1 MKLSSTRIQLLV
13 LLALLVLPFLISSDF
28 YMDVLILILIWAAAA
43 GAWNIAGGFGGLFSL
58 GHAAYF
64 GVGAYTSTLLFI
76 NFGLSPWLGM
86 LVGAILSALL
96 GLIIGVLTLRLRGPF
111 FVMASIGFLEVLR
124 ILAINWASL
133 TKGSGGLSV
142 PFEPSLLNMSFY
154 SKGPFF
160 YIALFVALLPYLF
173 ALYMKRSKLGY
184 QMVAV
189 REDEAAA
196 EAAGVNAVRVK
207 LTVTVVSTFLIALA
221 GTVYA
226 QYIGFIDPLEVFS
239 LHLSIELALMA
250 IVGGMAL
257 ASGPVV
263 GAALIT
269 LLSVVMSG
277 LLGGQGAG
285 LYLVVNGLLLLL
297 VILFIP
303 QGIVPWLSKKFG
315 GQASSGS
322 TKVGEGA
329 RA

>member
-1 MKLSSTRIQLLV
+1 VKASSTIRLLV
-13 LLALLVLPFLISSDF
+13 LLALVALPFLISSDF

-64 GVGAYTSTLLFI
+64 GVGAYTSTLLFL
-76 NFGLSPWLGM
+76 NFGFTPWLGM
-86 LVGAILSALL
+86 LVGAALSALL
-96 GLIIGVLTLRLRGPF
+96 GLVIGVLTLRLRGPF

-124 ILAINWASL
+124 IIAINWPSL
-133 TKGSGGLSV
+133 TRGSGGLSV
-142 PFEPSLLNMSFY
+142 PFEPGLLNMSFY

-173 ALYMKRSKLGY
+173 SLYLKRSKLGY
-184 QMVAV
+184 QVVAM
-189 REDEAAA
+189 REDESAA
-196 EAAGVNAVRVK
+196 EVAGVDTVRVK
-207 LTVTVVSTFLIALA
+207 LTVTVVSTFLTALA

-239 LHLSIELALMA
+239 LHLSIEIALMA
-250 IVGGMAL
+250 IVGGMAV

-269 LLSVVMSG
+269 LLSVVIGG
-277 LLGGQGAG
+277 LLREEGTA
-285 LYLVVNGLLLLL
+285 LYLIVNGLLLLL
-297 VILFIP
+297 IILFVP
-303 QGIVPWLSKKFG
+303 QGIVPWISEKYG
-315 GQASSGS
+315 GFAKTRSA
-322 TKVGEGA
+322 KVGEGA